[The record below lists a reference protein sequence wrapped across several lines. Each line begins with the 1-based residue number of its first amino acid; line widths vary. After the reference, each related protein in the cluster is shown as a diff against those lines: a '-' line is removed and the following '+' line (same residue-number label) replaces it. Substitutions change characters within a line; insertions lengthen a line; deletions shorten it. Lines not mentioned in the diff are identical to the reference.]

1 MKIAFVFAPFDHK
14 KFEEDIDIVSREF
27 TQPPPLGLAYAAA
40 IAEQHGHQAII
51 IDANVRPRPT
61 KEEVAEK
68 IIDFG
73 AQMVGFMLTAYM
85 FHQTL
90 EWIKFIKQHT
100 GLPVLAGNVLLDLYP
115 REVMAYAEID
125 YGIIGPAAK
134 NLPLLLYNLE
144 KRRSL
149 DNIEGLA
156 FKQNGKVCVNF
167 PSSLEEDFGNLPF
180 PARHLLPNEK
190 YYTIVSKRKNFT
202 IMITS
207 KGCPSRC
214 GFCYVKNI
222 PYSCRS
228 AEATIDEI
236 EQCYRKYN
244 IREIEFFDPLFTL
257 NKQRVIDISR
267 QIRKRNLD
275 VIWACRS
282 RVDTV
287 DGELLDEMKS
297 GGCRRIYYGI
307 ESGCQRILNVTQKGI
322 TLDRIKSMIDLT
334 KSKGI
339 LVLGFFLIGSPGD
352 TIETVS
358 NTIDFS
364 LSLNLDYAQFHKT
377 MAKPGTILYEQ
388 VKETTGRDY
397 WREYI
402 SGKAQEERLPSPWT
416 SLTEEDIEKLT
427 IKAYRKF
434 YFNPSR
440 LRKIILGIRS
450 FNELSR
456 YIRSGLGLCAVK
468 SDLRQQDDG
477 AQLIKSEG

>member
-14 KFEEDIDIVSREF
+14 RFEEDIDVVSREF

-40 IAEQHGHQAII
+40 IAEQHGHQVII
-51 IDANVRPRPT
+51 IDANVKPRLT
-61 KEEVAEK
+61 KEEVTNK
-68 IIDFG
+68 IVDFG
-73 AQMVGFMLTAYM
+73 AQMVGFLLTAYM
-85 FHQTL
+85 FYQTL

-100 GLPVLAGNVLLDLYP
+100 RLPVLVGNVLLDLYP
-115 REVMAYAEID
+115 REVMTYAEID
-125 YGIIGPAAK
+125 YGIIGPATK
-134 NLPLLLYNLE
+134 NLPMLLYNLE
-144 KRRSL
+144 KRRTL

-156 FKQNGKVCVNF
+156 FKQNGKVCINF
-167 PSSLEEDFGNLPF
+167 PSSLEEDFENLPF

-190 YYTIVSKRKNFT
+190 YYTVISKRKNFT

-222 PYSCRS
+222 PYSYQS
-228 AEATIDEI
+228 VEKTVDEI
-236 EQCYRKYN
+236 EECYRKHN

-257 NKQRVIDISR
+257 NKQRVINISQ

-287 DGELLDEMKS
+287 DGELLDEMKA
-297 GGCRRIYYGI
+297 GGCHRIYYGI
-307 ESGCQRILNVTQKGI
+307 ESSCQEILNVVSKGI
-322 TLDRIKSMIDLT
+322 TLDRIRSTVDLT

-339 LVLGFFLIGSPGD
+339 LVLGFFLIGAPGD

-358 NTIDFS
+358 STINFA

-377 MAKPGTILYEQ
+377 IAKPGTILYEQ
-388 VKETTGRDY
+388 VKQATGRDY

-402 SGKAQEERLPSPWT
+402 LGEAQEERIPSPWT

-434 YFNPSR
+434 YFKPSR
-440 LRKIILGIRS
+440 LTKIILGINS
-450 FNELSR
+450 FHELAR
-456 YIRSGLGLCAVK
+456 YIRSGLGMWSVR
-468 SDLRQQDDG
+468 SDL
-477 AQLIKSEG
+477 K